1 MIGVDARKAFDSV
14 DHNYM
19 QGVLEAY
26 GFGPK
31 CKNWFKLLSKNLKAN
46 ILVNGFTTESINI
59 EQSVKQGDAL
69 SCSLFILCMD
79 PLIRK
84 VNSDNEIE
92 GLNIGINGE
101 CIDKVCGYAD
111 DIVFIIKECLV

>member
-1 MIGVDARKAFDSV
+1 MEVLFIGYKRNNLTGPKILERGLMIGVDARKAFDSV

-46 ILVNGFTTESINI
+46 ILVNGFTKEKYQLIFVIHSRG
-59 EQSVKQGDAL
+59 VGGLVQG
-69 SCSLFILCMD
+69 SL
-79 PLIRK
+79 
-84 VNSDNEIE
+84 
-92 GLNIGINGE
+92 
-101 CIDKVCGYAD
+101 
-111 DIVFIIKECLV
+111 

>member
-19 QGVLEAY
+19 QGALEAQ

-46 ILVNGFTTESINI
+46 ILVNGFTTESITVRSIGNRESNFQRI
-59 EQSVKQGDAL
+59 KEQSN
-69 SCSLFILCMD
+69 SIL
-79 PLIRK
+79 
-84 VNSDNEIE
+84 
-92 GLNIGINGE
+92 
-101 CIDKVCGYAD
+101 
-111 DIVFIIKECLV
+111 